1 MTQLGNTYVSD
12 GAPRWTV
19 EAVDRLREL
28 AVEGVPA
35 EVIAQA
41 MHRPL
46 AEIIAKAAELGLVVE
61 PEPKTH

>member
-1 MTQLGNTYVSD
+1 MTNLGNTYVSD
-12 GAPRWTV
+12 AAPRWTV
-19 EAVDRLREL
+19 EAIGRLREL

-41 MHRPL
+41 MHRPIG
-46 AEIIAKAAELGLVVE
+46 EILGKAAELGLTIE

>member
-1 MTQLGNTYVSD
+1 MTHLGTSYVSD
-12 GAPRWTV
+12 AAPRWTV
-19 EAVDRLREL
+19 DAISRLRDL

-46 AEIIAKAAELGLVVE
+46 SEIVAKSAELGLVIE
-61 PEPKTH
+61 PEPKTE

>member
-1 MTQLGNTYVSD
+1 MTQLGNTHVSD
-12 GAPRWTV
+12 AAPRWTV

-46 AEIIAKAAELGLVVE
+46 GEIIAKAAELGLVVE
-61 PEPKTH
+61 PEPETH